1 MTRRQ
6 KNNRLGPTAGGR
18 ELRLAA
24 RPPARFNLLPDTPN
38 YITVPETKTGVPN
51 DLLTQNLRCL
61 LSMSQRGRESFLLQ
75 AGLKGPL
82 PLLARFRVG
91 CHLSP
96 VQCDGGTTCN
106 ITAELLHAQE

>member
-61 LSMSQRGRESFLLQ
+61 LSMSQRACGTEFSFDGRR
-75 AGLKGPL
+75 AG
-82 PLLARFRVG
+82 G
-91 CHLSP
+91 CGFN
-96 VQCDGGTTCN
+96 GGIIPHTFDNSYGIHT
-106 ITAELLHAQE
+106 

>member
-6 KNNRLGPTAGGR
+6 KNNRPGPTAGGR
-18 ELRLAA
+18 ELRLEA

-61 LSMSQRGRESFLLQ
+61 LSMSQRVR
-75 AGLKGPL
+75 
-82 PLLARFRVG
+82 
-91 CHLSP
+91 C
-96 VQCDGGTTCN
+96 
-106 ITAELLHAQE
+106 AEIRDPSG

>member
-1 MTRRQ
+1 M
-6 KNNRLGPTAGGR
+6 N
-18 ELRLAA
+18 
-24 RPPARFNLLPDTPN
+24 F
-38 YITVPETKTGVPN
+38 
-51 DLLTQNLRCL
+51 
-61 LSMSQRGRESFLLQ
+61 SFFMRESFLLQ